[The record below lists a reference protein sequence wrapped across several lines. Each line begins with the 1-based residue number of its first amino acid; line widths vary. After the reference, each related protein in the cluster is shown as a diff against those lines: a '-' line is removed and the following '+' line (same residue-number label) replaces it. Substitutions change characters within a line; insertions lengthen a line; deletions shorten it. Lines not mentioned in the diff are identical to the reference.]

1 MKENNKKKK
10 GNKNNSKKQT
20 TKKVTAKK
28 EENAK
33 VEPKKTNIE
42 RKVKVEKTIVKEENK
57 KEVTP
62 ILNSNEMKNLLI
74 IILVVTAIFLIFYG
88 ITTLVTK
95 NKNKANNKTNEETV
109 IQYDEILLGTL
120 FEQTNTEY
128 YVLISKEDD
137 MYLST
142 YSNLISI
149 YQTSDDSIRVYFAD
163 LDNGFNKNYKAEKSN
178 ISSNLKELKLSGTTL
193 LKIKDKNIISSYE
206 DNVTI
211 TAHLNSLLK

>member
-10 GNKNNSKKQT
+10 GNRNNSKNQT
-20 TKKVTAKK
+20 TKKATQKK
-28 EENAK
+28 ETTKK
-33 VEPKKTNIE
+33 VERNNQSNT
-42 RKVKVEKTIVKEENK
+42 KVEKIIVKEENK
-57 KEVTP
+57 KETTQ
-62 ILNSNEMKNLLI
+62 ILNNSEVKNLLI

-95 NKNKANNKTNEETV
+95 NKSNTNNKTNEEV
-109 IQYDEILLGTL
+109 AIQYDEILLGTL

-137 MYLST
+137 TYLST

-149 YQTSDDSIRVYFAD
+149 YQTSEDSIRVYFAN

-178 ISSNLKELKLSGTTL
+178 ISNNLKELKLSGTTL

-206 DNVTI
+206 DNTVI